1 MAGLMATHQTTLRDL
16 LQQITHEASIAKHS
30 SCIEELRATFEHSI
44 SVLTTEKGN
53 RAYNCVMYALGIE
66 SSAEYFA
73 MSTHCPENVHA
84 STDFLH
90 FLYDSGTLIERHNY
104 EQGCLVTYSHERRFR
119 HIGRV
124 VDGGLVRSKWGIG
137 NLYEH
142 QLLEVPATYGTEIRL
157 FDELD
162 TEDVL
167 NAFYQYAQKKGVV
180 FT

>member
-1 MAGLMATHQTTLRDL
+1 MAGLEATNQAKLRDL
-16 LQQITHEASIAKHS
+16 LQKITHDATIAMHS
-30 SCIEELRATFEHSI
+30 FCIEELRASFGHSI
-44 SVLTTEKGN
+44 SVLTRERGN

-66 SSAEYFA
+66 SNFEYLA
-73 MSTHCPENVHA
+73 MSTHCPVDVHA

-90 FLYDSGTLIERHNY
+90 FLYESGALIEQHNY
-104 EQGCLVTYSHERRFR
+104 EEGCLVVYSHEGRFR

-124 VDGGLVRSKWGIG
+124 VGGGLVHSKWGIG

-142 QLLEVPATYGTEIRL
+142 QPFEVPASYGIEIRV
-157 FDELD
+157 FDELE

-167 NAFYQYAQKKGVV
+167 NAFYQYAQIKGVV